1 MMNARISP
9 MPTRQ
14 HLLNGKAGGSMK
26 KIKQGVILLI
36 VLSFVSLFNGCSLK
50 DIKPYED
57 RLAEKKCQEILS
69 AIDNKDAD
77 SLKALFSKQSLADA
91 TDLDQGVEY
100 IFSIVSGEL
109 QSFEIDHI
117 HTSDVLGSQHSK
129 MFDAYFTIT
138 TSDNDYRMYFS
149 YWYENSVNPDMIG
162 VYRIKLVTR
171 ETIDNT
177 ADFKWGEVSSPAGIY
192 NPSWD

>member
-1 MMNARISP
+1 M
-9 MPTRQ
+9 
-14 HLLNGKAGGSMK
+14 
-26 KIKQGVILLI
+26 ILLI

-100 IFSIVSGEL
+100 ILALFLENYSLSKLTIFIPAMYLAVNILKCLMPISLLL
-109 QSFEIDHI
+109 Q
-117 HTSDVLGSQHSK
+117 
-129 MFDAYFTIT
+129 AIT
-138 TSDNDYRMYFS
+138 T
-149 YWYENSVNPDMIG
+149 IG
-162 VYRIKLVTR
+162 CIFLIGMKIASILT
-171 ETIDNT
+171 
-177 ADFKWGEVSSPAGIY
+177 
-192 NPSWD
+192 